1 MNPHPYPPRHPHHR
15 PGWAPPARPAMEV
28 HRLHWA
34 TAPLRSLNIVVV
46 YFVLI
51 GMWLLLDPEDWS
63 RLDPARFLVFLLVTF
78 PVAVVAGVIGVWAWW
93 AVRFWID
100 GDDLVVDTGMVRS
113 RIRRIPLSRMQ
124 GVDVV
129 SPLLGRLLG
138 LAEVR
143 LELAGG
149 SSAEITLRYLGKRRA
164 RELRAELVA
173 LAAGLPGHTPEAPER
188 PFCRVG
194 FGVLFASLALRI
206 PVLLSF
212 ALFVALVVFGIATG
226 ELAVLAVAVPILLG
240 LCREVIAP
248 LVMYTRFRSSIAPDG
263 IRLRFGLLESR
274 LQTVPPGRIQALRVV
289 EPWMWRYFGWAR
301 VEMTVAGYG
310 GERQSLSSTLLPV
323 GPVEAAFAMVSEVFP
338 GVVVEGVA
346 LTPTQSR
353 WRKNDAAG
361 ISREVFV
368 SRRGRFRR
376 TWDVVDFARAQSVRL
391 TSSPLQRLLG
401 LGTVQVDVPPGPVQV
416 AAVDWEVARA
426 RGLADE
432 TVARARPARARSGSL
447 EHWAG

>member
-1 MNPHPYPPRHPHHR
+1 MNPHPYPPRQPYR
-15 PGWAPPARPAMEV
+15 PGWAPPPRPSMEV

-51 GMWLLLDPEDWS
+51 GMWLLLDPDDWFT
-63 RLDPARFLVFLLVTF
+63 LDPARILLFLLVTF
-78 PVAVVAGVIGVWAWW
+78 PVALVAGAVGVWTWW

-100 GDDLVVDTGMVRS
+100 GDDLVVDTGVVRS

-149 SSAEITLRYLGKRRA
+149 SSAEITLRYLGRRRA
-164 RELRAELVA
+164 QELRAELVA

-194 FGVLFASLALRI
+194 FGALFLSLVLRV
-206 PVLLSF
+206 PVLLAF
-212 ALFVALVVFGIATG
+212 ALFVALVVFGIVTG
-226 ELAVLAVAVPILLG
+226 ELAVLGVAIPILLG
-240 LCREVIAP
+240 LCREVAAP
-248 LVMYTRFRSSIAPDG
+248 LVMYARFRSSIAPDG

-289 EPWMWRYFGWAR
+289 EPWMWRQFGWAR

-310 GERQSLSSTLLPV
+310 GERQALSSTLLPV
-323 GPVEAAFAMVSEVFP
+323 GPREAAFAMVSEIFP
-338 GVVVEGVA
+338 GAPVEGVA
-346 LTPTQSR
+346 LTAARSR
-353 WRKNDAAG
+353 WRSADAAG

-368 SRRGRFRR
+368 SRRGRFCR

-391 TSSPLQRLLG
+391 TASPVQRLLG

-416 AAVDWEVARA
+416 AAVDWELAQA

-432 TVARARPARARSGSL
+432 TVARTGPARARSGSL
-447 EHWAG
+447 ERWAG

>member
-1 MNPHPYPPRHPHHR
+1 MNPYPAGPRPHPR
-15 PGWAPPARPAMEV
+15 PGWAPPPRPTMEV

-51 GMWLLLDPEDWS
+51 GMWLLLDPDDW
-63 RLDPARFLVFLLVTF
+63 LTPDPARFLLFVLVTF
-78 PVAVVAGVIGVWAWW
+78 PVALVAGAVGVWTWW

-100 GDDLVVDTGMVRS
+100 GDDLVVDTGVLRS

-149 SSAEITLRYLGKRRA
+149 SSAEITLRYLGRRRA

-194 FGVLFASLALRI
+194 FGALFASLVLRV
-206 PVLLSF
+206 PVLLFF

-226 ELAVLAVAVPILLG
+226 ELGVLGVAIPILLG
-240 LCREVIAP
+240 LSRGVMAP
-248 LVMYTRFRSSIAPDG
+248 LVRYGGFRSSLSPDG

-274 LQTVPPGRIQALRVV
+274 LQTIPPGRIQALRVV
-289 EPWMWRYFGWAR
+289 EPWMWRSFGWAR
-301 VEMTVAGYG
+301 LEMTVAGYG
-310 GERQSLSSTLLPV
+310 GERQALSSTLLPV
-323 GPVEAAFAMVSEVFP
+323 GPREAAFAMVSEVFP
-338 GVVVEGVA
+338 GVSVGDVT
-346 LTPTQSR
+346 LTAARSR
-353 WRKNDAAG
+353 WRPRDGAG
-361 ISREVFV
+361 ISRTAFV
-368 SRRGRFRR
+368 SRRGRFCR

-416 AAVDWEVARA
+416 AAVDWDVARA
-426 RGLADE
+426 RDLVDE
-432 TVARARPARARSGSL
+432 TAVRTQEARARSGSL
-447 EHWAG
+447 ERWAG

>member
-1 MNPHPYPPRHPHHR
+1 MNPVYPWYRQPGPVPRPTV
-15 PGWAPPARPAMEV
+15 PV

-51 GMWLLLDPEDWS
+51 GMWLLLDTGEAGEITVPPV
-63 RLDPARFLVFLLVTF
+63 RIVLFLLVSF
-78 PVAVVAGVIGVWAWW
+78 PVALVAGAVGLWTWW

-100 GDDLVVDTGMVRS
+100 GDDLVVDTGLVRS

-129 SPLLGRLLG
+129 RPLLGRVLG

-149 SSAEITLRYLGKRRA
+149 SSAEITLRYLGARRA
-164 RELRAELVA
+164 QELRAELVA
-173 LAAGLPGHTPEAPER
+173 LAAGLPAHTPEAPER

-212 ALFVALVVFGIATG
+212 VLFVVLIAFGIVAK
-226 ELAVLAVAVPILLG
+226 ELAVLGVALPILLG
-240 LCREVIAP
+240 LCREVVAP
-248 LVMYTRFRSSIAPDG
+248 LVRYTGFRSSLSPDG
-263 IRLRFGLLESR
+263 IRLRFGLMESR

-289 EPWMWRYFGWAR
+289 EPWLWRSFGWAR
-301 VEMTVAGYG
+301 LEMTVAGYG
-310 GERQSLSSTLLPV
+310 GERQTLSSTLLPV
-323 GPVEAAFAMVSEVFP
+323 GPREAAFALVSEVFP
-338 GVVVEGVA
+338 GVSLQGVE
-346 LTPTQSR
+346 LTSARSR
-353 WRKNDAAG
+353 WRDQDAAG
-361 ISREVFV
+361 LSREAFL
-368 SRRGRFRR
+368 SRRGRFCR

-401 LGTVQVDVPPGPVQV
+401 LGTVHVDVPPGPVQV
-416 AAVDWEVARA
+416 AAVDWELAGARN
-426 RGLADE
+426 LADE
-432 TVARARPARARSGSL
+432 AVGRARTARGRSGQL
-447 EHWAG
+447 ERWAGGI

>member
-1 MNPHPYPPRHPHHR
+1 MNPYPYPPQPYR
-15 PGWAPPARPAMEV
+15 PAPPPRPTVEV

-51 GMWLLLDPEDWS
+51 GMWLLLDTSGDDWFT
-63 RLDPARFLVFLLVTF
+63 LQPARVLLFLLVTL
-78 PVAVVAGVIGVWAWW
+78 PVALVAGVVGVWAWW
-93 AVRFWID
+93 SVRFWID
-100 GDDLVVDTGMVRS
+100 GDDLVVDTGAVRS

-124 GVDVV
+124 GVDVS

-149 SSAEITLRYLGKRRA
+149 SSAEITLRYLGGRRA
-164 RELRAELVA
+164 QALRAELVA

-194 FGVLFASLALRI
+194 FGALFTSLVLRI

-212 ALFVALVVFGIATG
+212 ALFVALVVFGIVVK
-226 ELAVLAVAVPILLG
+226 ELAVLGVAIPIMLG

-248 LVMYTRFRSSIAPDG
+248 LVMYARFRSSISPDG

-301 VEMTVAGYG
+301 VDMTVAGYG

-323 GPVEAAFAMVSEVFP
+323 GPREAAFALVSEVFP
-338 GVVVEGVA
+338 GVSLEGVA
-346 LTPTQSR
+346 LTPAKSR
-353 WRKNDAAG
+353 WRARDAAG
-361 ISREVFV
+361 ITREAFL
-368 SRRGRFRR
+368 SRRGRFCR

-391 TSSPLQRLLG
+391 TSSPVQRLLG

-416 AAVDWEVARA
+416 AAVDWDVARA
-426 RGLADE
+426 RDLADE
-432 TVARARPARARSGSL
+432 TVSRARPARARSGSL
-447 EHWAG
+447 ERWAG